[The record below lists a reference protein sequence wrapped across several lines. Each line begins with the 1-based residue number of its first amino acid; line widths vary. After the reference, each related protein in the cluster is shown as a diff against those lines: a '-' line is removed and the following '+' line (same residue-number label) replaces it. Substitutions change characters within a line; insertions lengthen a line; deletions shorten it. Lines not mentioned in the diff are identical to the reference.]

1 MVNYILISSFFLM
14 VACLISF
21 SLGVFFV
28 LYDYSVMVEW
38 EIFSLNSSLIIM
50 AVLLDWISLIFMGL
64 VLFISSLVMFYSND
78 YMSGDLALGRFIAL
92 VCLFVGSMLALII
105 SPNLVSI
112 LLGWDGLGLVSY
124 CLVIY
129 YQDNSSANA
138 GMLTALTNRLG
149 DVFILLSISWLF
161 NFGSWN
167 YIYYYDYFFNSHDY
181 KFVCLMVVMAAM
193 TKSAQ
198 IPFSAWLPAAMAA
211 PTPVSALV
219 HSSTLVTAGVY
230 LMIRFS
236 PLVYL
241 SDLSYFVLFVG
252 CLTMFMSGLAANF
265 EYDLSKIIALS
276 TLSQLGLM
284 FSIMAM
290 GYPLVSFFHLLTHAL
305 FKSLLFL
312 CAGFY
317 IHNLL
322 DNQDVRYMGSLTL
335 SMPYVSACFNISM
348 LSLCGFPFMA
358 GFYSKDMIL
367 ELCISSEMNYFIYML
382 FNLSV
387 GLTVMYS
394 FRLLYYSLMSPFSFI
409 VLRDLGDQG
418 FYMNCGMF
426 MLLIFSIIG
435 GSLFSWLM
443 FPVPECIYLPL
454 SLKLMVIFFMVLGF
468 YLGWLV
474 ISRFYIG
481 ALPLSYFWLKNFLGA
496 MWFIPAISTH
506 SLSVW
511 GLSGGGC
518 ASFFLDHGWLEYYG
532 AQGLYDFIFFFVR
545 YYLDLLDYNF
555 KTYFMLFS
563 FFFVLFMCY
572 SLLF

>member
-1 MVNYILISSFFLM
+1 MVNYIFVSSFFLM
-14 VACLISF
+14 VACFISL
-21 SLGVFFV
+21 SSGIFFA
-28 LYDYSVMVEW
+28 LNDYSLMVEW
-38 EIFSLNSSLIIM
+38 EIFSLNSSVIVM

-64 VLFISSLVMFYSND
+64 VFFISSLVMFYSND
-78 YMSGDLALGRFIAL
+78 YMRGDLGLNRFVAL
-92 VCLFVGSMLALII
+92 VCLFVGSMVALII
-105 SPNLVSI
+105 SPNLISI

-161 NFGSWN
+161 NFGSWS
-167 YIYYYDYFFNSHDY
+167 YIYYYDYFFNSYDY
-181 KFVCLMVVMAAM
+181 KIVCFMVVLAAM

-241 SDLSYFVLFVG
+241 SGLSYFIMFAG

-322 DNQDVRYMGSLTL
+322 DNQDVRYMGSLTW
-335 SMPYVSACFNISM
+335 SMPYVSACLNISM

-367 ELCISSEMNYFIYML
+367 ELCVSGEMNYFIYAL
-382 FNLSV
+382 FFLSV

-409 VLRDLGDQG
+409 VLRDLDGSG
-418 FYMNCGMF
+418 LYMNCGMLV
-426 MLLIFSIIG
+426 LLIFSIIG

-443 FPVPECIYLPL
+443 FPIPECIYLPL
-454 SLKLMVIFFMVLGF
+454 NLKLMVIFFMAMGLYF
-468 YLGWLV
+468 GWLM
-474 ISRFYIG
+474 ISCLYIG
-481 ALPLSYFWLKNFLGA
+481 DLFLKYFWLKNFFGT

-506 SLSVW
+506 GLSVW
-511 GLSGGGC
+511 GLLGGGC
-518 ASFFLDHGWLEYYG
+518 ASSLLDYGWFEYYG
-532 AQGLYDFIFFFVR
+532 AQGLYDFIFYFVR
-545 YYLDLLDYNF
+545 HYLDLLDYNF

-563 FFFVLFMCY
+563 FFFVLFMCC